1 MNRRH
6 FFLAAG
12 AVAFVP
18 ALPAPVVAEVIS
30 TVRAGGLAPLS
41 ANAKHLLVTM
51 RHLNATAISQP
62 EPTKLYNEIVELR
75 DHGLLSEP
83 TRSEG
88 LTAYDSIKGAI
99 KAEDSLVF
107 DFTEEGQR
115 VAAELFEA
123 NKGFDPYSVVHL
135 STTTGPD
142 SFSLLAGKS
151 A

>member
-12 AVAFVP
+12 AVALSP
-18 ALPAPVVAEVIS
+18 ALPAAAGPVVVS
-30 TVRAGGLAPLS
+30 TVRAAGRAPLS

-75 DHGLLSEP
+75 NHGLLSEP
-83 TRSEG
+83 TRREG
-88 LTAYDSIKGAI
+88 LTTYDSIEGAF
-99 KAEDSLVF
+99 KAEDRLVF

-123 NKGFDPYSVVHL
+123 SEDFDPYSVVHL
-135 STTTGPD
+135 STTTGP
-142 SFSLLAGKS
+142 SSYSLSAGC